1 MGNPVYQSYTTTGA
15 KTPVLLDWTLT
26 PFNASVFAYLVS
38 GSATYAVQFTAD
50 PIDDASVTPRWY
62 DDANLPT
69 GTTASGSS
77 NYMFP
82 VRAVRINIASI
93 SGVLEFK
100 VLQGLPQ

>member
-1 MGNPVYQSYTTTGA
+1 MGVPVYQSYTTTGA
-15 KTPVLLDWTLT
+15 QTPVALDYFQT
-26 PFNASVFAYLVS
+26 PFNASVFAYIVT
-38 GSATYAVQFTAD
+38 GAVTYAVQYTAD
-50 PIDDASVTPRWY
+50 PIDDTSVTPRWF

-82 VRAVRINIASI
+82 VRAVRINIASNTGTI
-93 SGVLEFK
+93 EFK

>member
-1 MGNPVYQSYTTTGA
+1 MGVPVYQSYTTTGA
-15 KTPVLLDWTLT
+15 KTAVALDYFQT
-26 PFNASVFAYLVS
+26 PFNASVFAFLVS
-38 GSATYAVQFTAD
+38 GSATFAVQFTAD
-50 PIDDASVTPRWY
+50 PIDDATITPRWF

-69 GTTASGSS
+69 GTTASGAS

-82 VRAVRINIASI
+82 VRAVRINIAVI